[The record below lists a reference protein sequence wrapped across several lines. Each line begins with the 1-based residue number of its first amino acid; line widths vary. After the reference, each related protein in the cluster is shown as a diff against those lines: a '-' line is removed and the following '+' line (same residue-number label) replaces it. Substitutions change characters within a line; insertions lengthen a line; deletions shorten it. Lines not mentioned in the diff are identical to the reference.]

1 MKEEQD
7 IYKSSDLAT
16 VAFLYLSGH
25 SLIEVENTKFGKA
38 FFVFRNSIKLERDL
52 ESFWQKDARVEPQ
65 EYFDSIKKIK
75 TRIYQD
81 Y

>member
-1 MKEEQD
+1 MNEEQD

-16 VAFLYLSGH
+16 VAFLYLLGH
-25 SLIEVENTKFGKA
+25 PLIEVENTKFGKS
-38 FFVFRNSIKLERDL
+38 FFFFKNSKKLERDL
-52 ESFWQKDARVEPQ
+52 EDFWQKEVKVEPQ